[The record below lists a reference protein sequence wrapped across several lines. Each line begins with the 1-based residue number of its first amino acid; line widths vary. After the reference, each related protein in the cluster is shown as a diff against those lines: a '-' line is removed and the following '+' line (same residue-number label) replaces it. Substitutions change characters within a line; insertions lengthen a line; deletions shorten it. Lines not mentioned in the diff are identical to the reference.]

1 MDNKS
6 QAPANTTPSQSAPA
20 TPPAAPASPAPITF
34 PVQNP
39 NQAPHSA
46 ATTPPATTAP
56 NQNPVK
62 ALNKLPLIIIGTLM
76 ILGIIIG
83 GFFIFNQM
91 NSSPKN
97 TGPAPTTYDVPRGS

>member
-1 MDNKS
+1 MDNQN
-6 QAPANTTPSQSAPA
+6 QAPANPVPTQTT
-20 TPPAAPASPAPITF
+20 PASPAPITF

-62 ALNKLPLIIIGTLM
+62 TLNKLPLIIIGALLV
-76 ILGIIIG
+76 LGVLIG
-83 GFFIFNQM
+83 GFFILL
-91 NSSPKN
+91 SHH
-97 TGPAPTTYDVPRGS
+97 RI